1 MRENSFQFSVFS
13 FQKNSVQ
20 RELVQT
26 DDARRDAGHLRFP
39 ISDFKSPKDL
49 QKDTAKFGS
58 PQFTSYQSEGTA
70 SVPVTQAA
78 TQTGTQIDTQ
88 SFQTTELDL
97 PETTTGI
104 LLLFGGLAALIAL
117 TVRTSLQDS
126 RFLQRSS
133 RIALLVPRL
142 ILLLLLLVIV
152 LNPQKRTQLSRVE
165 KSRVGILLDTSL
177 SMAWPAND
185 EAGRPAND
193 EAGGPAEERGGE
205 GGDQGQPETSGPAE
219 NGTRADAA
227 LKSLVESGV
236 LAELSKTHSIT
247 FYTFDSQLAGP
258 WAIVS
263 DNSVR
268 FVDIESK
275 ATTTSANAT
284 SNAATMSLDE
294 KSDDAHKIADPS
306 AIAKWQRI
314 LQPRGAET
322 RLGDSLYQMIGQITG
337 RTLSGVVVLSDGQSN
352 AGLNVEPARVRA
364 ERTGT
369 KLITIGIG
377 SQKPQ
382 MNLWI
387 AGMQSPT
394 DVHQGDPFDVNIMV
408 QGTGAAGQQGTAR
421 LFQQSTDGDG
431 KDRRQISEQ
440 TIEFTDDTLP
450 TSIRFNQQL
459 TVPGKYDFVIRIESA
474 AGATEMTLEDNERR
488 RTIEVNDRRMKVLV
502 ISSGPMRDYQF
513 VRNALFRHSGVESD
527 VWLQSVTDENVG
539 FVSQEAKTLLTK
551 FPATEAELF
560 SYDVIVA
567 FDPDWSRLSSE
578 QQTFLNRWVS
588 DHSGGLVVVAG
599 EIFTPKLAQDS
610 DAYRDISVLYPVL
623 LNRMLPEMQ
632 LTQRADEP
640 WPLTLTQ
647 EGRAT
652 EFLKIADAT
661 GNASVDLW
669 STFKG
674 IYRSYPVRGLRDG
687 AVVLLEYGNP
697 RARTELG
704 QPPFLA
710 SQFFGTGRC
719 IFIGS
724 AETWRLREISSEGH
738 QRFWTSL
745 IREVGQGRRSR
756 GTARGLLLLDRTE
769 VAPGQ
774 PVNIRAQLYDARL
787 QPLVMES
794 VPLNIVDSEG
804 KAVSIPDRL
813 NADGRGAGQYVS
825 SFRPTR
831 SGAYRISVPI
841 PESSDVLQTT
851 IDVVLPNLESQNPT
865 QNAELLTNLTKETQ
879 GQYLSL
885 SQISTLPS
893 LLTDQSQ
900 PVVVDERLQT
910 LWDRGWI
917 LFLMVTLLAFEWIL
931 RRVWRL
937 S

>member
-39 ISDFKSPKDL
+39 ISNFKSPKDL

-185 EAGRPAND
+185 EAGGR
-193 EAGGPAEERGGE
+193 AEERGSE

-408 QGTGAAGQQGTAR
+408 QGTGAAGQQGTVR

>member
-185 EAGRPAND
+185 EAGGR
-193 EAGGPAEERGGE
+193 AEERGSE

-408 QGTGAAGQQGTAR
+408 QGTGAAGQQGTVR

>member
-177 SMAWPAND
+177 SMAW
-185 EAGRPAND
+185 PAND

-408 QGTGAAGQQGTAR
+408 QGTGAAGQQGTVR

>member
-1 MRENSFQFSVFS
+1 M
-13 FQKNSVQ
+13 
-20 RELVQT
+20 QT

-39 ISDFKSPKDL
+39 ISNFKSPKDL

-152 LNPQKRTQLSRVE
+152 LNPQKRTQLSR
-165 KSRVGILLDTSL
+165 
-177 SMAWPAND
+177 
-185 EAGRPAND
+185 
-193 EAGGPAEERGGE
+193 
-205 GGDQGQPETSGPAE
+205 DQEQPETSGPAE

-236 LAELSKTHSIT
+236 LAELSQTHSIT

-408 QGTGAAGQQGTAR
+408 QGTGAAGQQGTVR

>member
-1 MRENSFQFSVFS
+1 MPSAHANTAMEV
-13 FQKNSVQ
+13 
-20 RELVQT
+20 
-26 DDARRDAGHLRFP
+26 
-39 ISDFKSPKDL
+39 SPRMI
-49 QKDTAKFGS
+49 TEFGL
-58 PQFTSYQSEGTA
+58 PRFTSYQSEEST
-70 SVPVTQAA
+70 SSDPVNTI
-78 TQTGTQIDTQ
+78 GSPIETQ
-88 SFQTTELDL
+88 SFQSTELDL
-97 PETTTGI
+97 PESTAGI
-104 LLLFGGLAALIAL
+104 LLLFGGLVALVL
-117 TVRTSLQDS
+117 MTVRTSLRDS
-126 RFLQRSS
+126 RFLNRTS

-185 EAGRPAND
+185 ERSGGAG
-193 EAGGPAEERGGE
+193 EQGGE
-205 GGDQGQPETSGPAE
+205 GGPQGRTATDPSSEK
-219 NGTRADAA
+219 GTRADAA
-227 LKSLVESGV
+227 LQSLMESGV
-236 LAELSKTHSIT
+236 LGEISKTHSIT

-263 DNSVR
+263 DDTVR
-268 FVDIESK
+268 FVDIEDK
-275 ATTTSANAT
+275 AGEAPTTPANSA
-284 SNAATMSLDE
+284 SNTATMSLDE
-294 KSDDAHKIADPS
+294 EQKDAASKITEPS
-306 AIAKWQRI
+306 AIVKWQRI

-337 RTLSGVVVLSDGQSN
+337 RTLSGVVVLSDGRSN
-352 AGLNVEPARVRA
+352 AGLDIEPARVRA

-369 KLITIGIG
+369 KLITVGIG
-377 SQKPQ
+377 SQKAQ

-408 QGTGAAGQQGTAR
+408 QGTGAAGQQAAVR

-440 TIEFTDDTLP
+440 TVDFTDDTLP

-459 TVPGKYDFVIRIESA
+459 TVPGKYDFVVRVESA

-488 RTIEVNDRRMKVLV
+488 RTIEVNDRRMKVLIV
-502 ISSGPMRDYQF
+502 SSGPMRDYQF

-539 FVSQEAKTLLTK
+539 MVSQEAKNLLTK
-551 FPATEAELF
+551 FPVTEAELF
-560 SYDVIVA
+560 AYDVIVA
-567 FDPDWSRLSSE
+567 FDPDWSQLTTE

-610 DAYRDISVLYPVL
+610 DAFRDISVLYPVL

-640 WPLTLTQ
+640 WPLALTQ

-674 IYRSYPVRGLRDG
+674 IYRSYPVRGVRDG

-710 SQFFGTGRC
+710 SQFYGTGRS

-774 PVNIRAQLYDARL
+774 PVSIRAQLYDARL

-804 KAVSIPDRL
+804 QPISIPDRL
-813 NADGRGAGQYVS
+813 NADGRGAGQYVN

-831 SGAYRISVPI
+831 SGAYRISVPV

-865 QNAELLTNLTKETQ
+865 QNVELLTNLTKETE
-879 GQYLSL
+879 GHYLAL
-885 SQISTLPS
+885 SQLATLPS
-893 LLTDQSQ
+893 LLPDQSQ

-917 LFLMVTLLAFEWIL
+917 LFLMVALLAFEWIL

>member
-39 ISDFKSPKDL
+39 ISNFKSPKDL

-88 SFQTTELDL
+88 AFQPTELDR

-185 EAGRPAND
+185 EAGGPAND
-193 EAGGPAEERGGE
+193 EAGGRAEERGSE
-205 GGDQGQPETSGPAE
+205 GGDQEQPETSGPAE

-236 LAELSKTHSIT
+236 LAELSQTHSIT

-408 QGTGAAGQQGTAR
+408 QGTGAAGQQGTVR

-813 NADGRGAGQYVS
+813 NADGRGASQYVS

>member
-13 FQKNSVQ
+13 FQKNS
-20 RELVQT
+20 VQT

-104 LLLFGGLAALIAL
+104 LLLFGGLAALVAL

-185 EAGRPAND
+185 EAGGPAND
-193 EAGGPAEERGGE
+193 KAGGPAEERGGE
-205 GGDQGQPETSGPAE
+205 GGDQKQPETSGPAE

-408 QGTGAAGQQGTAR
+408 QGTGAAGQQGTVR

>member
-1 MRENSFQFSVFS
+1 MRDARFQFSVFGFRAS
-13 FQKNSVQ
+13 HLNSEISNPVEHDLATFGQ
-20 RELVQT
+20 P
-26 DDARRDAGHLRFP
+26 RFV
-39 ISDFKSPKDL
+39 
-49 QKDTAKFGS
+49 
-58 PQFTSYQSEGTA
+58 SYQADE
-70 SVPVTQAA
+70 AA
-78 TQTGTQIDTQ
+78 NENTVAAPAKQVAEIETQ

-97 PETTTGI
+97 PESTAGI

-117 TVRTSLQDS
+117 TVRTSLRDS
-126 RFLQRSS
+126 RFLQRGS

-142 ILLLLLLVIV
+142 IVLALVLLIV

-185 EAGRPAND
+185 EAGKRAGEQGSDGGTQPPV
-193 EAGGPAEERGGE
+193 EASAVEA
-205 GGDQGQPETSGPAE
+205 SSE

-227 LKSLVESGV
+227 LQSLIESGV
-236 LAELSKTHSIT
+236 LKELSKTHSVTI
-247 FYTFDSQLAGP
+247 YTFDSQLTGP
-258 WAIVS
+258 WAVVS
-263 DNSVR
+263 DESVR
-268 FVDIESK
+268 FVETEQKTPDGKS
-275 ATTTSANAT
+275 TTTT
-284 SNAATMSLDE
+284 LSLDE
-294 KSDDAHKIADPS
+294 PKQDAQGDISDPA
-306 AIAKWQRI
+306 AIVQWKTV
-314 LQPRGAET
+314 LQPRGSET
-322 RLGDSLYQMIGQITG
+322 RLGESLYQMIGQLSG
-337 RTLSGVVVLSDGQSN
+337 RTLSGVVVLSDGRSN
-352 AGLNVEPARVRA
+352 AGLDVEPARVRA

-369 KLITIGIG
+369 KLITVGVG

-394 DVHQGDPFDVNIMV
+394 DVHQGDPFDINIMV
-408 QGTGAAGQQGTAR
+408 QGAGAAGQQAIVR
-421 LFQQSTDGDG
+421 LFQQSADSDG

-440 TIEFTDDTLP
+440 AIDFTDDTIP
-450 TSIRFNQQL
+450 SSVRFNQQL
-459 TVPGKYDFVIRIESA
+459 AVPGKYDFVVRIESQS
-474 AGATEMTLEDNERR
+474 GATEMTLEDNERR
-488 RTIEVNDRRMKVLV
+488 RTIEVTDRRMKVLV

-539 FVSQEAKTLLTK
+539 MVSQEAKNLLTK
-551 FPATEAELF
+551 FPTTEAELF
-560 SYDVIVA
+560 EYDVIVA
-567 FDPDWSRLSSE
+567 FDPDWSKVSTE
-578 QQTFLNRWVS
+578 QQSFLNRWVS
-588 DHSGGLVVVAG
+588 EHSGGLVIVAG
-599 EIFTPKLAQDS
+599 EIFTPKLAQDP

-623 LNRMLPEMQ
+623 LNRMLPDLQ

-640 WPLTLTQ
+640 WPVTLTP

-674 IYRSYPVRGLRDG
+674 IYRSYPVRGVRDG

-710 SQFFGTGRC
+710 SQFYGTGRT

-756 GTARGLLLLDRTE
+756 GNARGLLLLDRTE

-774 PVNIRAQLYDARL
+774 PVSIRAQLYDARL
-787 QPLVMES
+787 QPLVTES
-794 VPLNIVDSEG
+794 VPLTIVDSEG
-804 KAVSIPDRL
+804 RTMNIPDRL
-813 NADGRGAGQYVS
+813 NADGRGAGQYVN
-825 SFRPTR
+825 SFRPPR
-831 SGAYRISVPI
+831 SGAYRISVPV

-865 QNAELLTNLTKETQ
+865 QNAELLTNLTRDTT
-879 GQYLSL
+879 GRYLSL
-885 SQISTLPS
+885 ADLSTLPS
-893 LLTDQSQ
+893 LLPDQSQ
-900 PVVVDERLQT
+900 PIVVDEQLRT
-910 LWDRGWI
+910 LWDRSWL
-917 LFLMVTLLAFEWIL
+917 LFLMVALLALEWIL